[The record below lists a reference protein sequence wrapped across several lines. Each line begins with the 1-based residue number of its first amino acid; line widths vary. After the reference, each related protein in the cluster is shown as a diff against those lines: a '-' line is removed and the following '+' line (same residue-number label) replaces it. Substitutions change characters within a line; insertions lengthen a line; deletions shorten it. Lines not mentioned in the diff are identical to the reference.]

1 MDEPT
6 DKEFLQWIYDRM
18 KLVYGE
24 DSNMDYMRKLKSII
38 DNMED

>member
-1 MDEPT
+1 MQDPT
-6 DKEFLQWIYDRM
+6 DKEFLQWIYDRI
-18 KLVYGE
+18 KHVYGE